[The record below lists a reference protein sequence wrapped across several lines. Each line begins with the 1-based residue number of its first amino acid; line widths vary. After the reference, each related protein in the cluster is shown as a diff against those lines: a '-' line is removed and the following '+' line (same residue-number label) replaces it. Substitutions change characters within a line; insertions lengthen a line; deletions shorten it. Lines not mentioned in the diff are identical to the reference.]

1 MPNPAGPVPQGRPH
15 QTGRPERT
23 GPTTEHPRT
32 PRHARTPGRRRRAR
46 PLAAGALLAAGAVL
60 SLAAP
65 ALAAAP
71 TSLNGVISN
80 LQTWLVGLL
89 ATVATLF
96 LTIAGVRYLTA
107 GGDPGQVERA
117 KVALKSAAIGYA
129 LAALAPLI
137 VSVLAGLFG

>member
-1 MPNPAGPVPQGRPH
+1 MFSPPAMSVWICMGDEVYGFPDMEGRGFKLAIDRHGPEFDPDSGDRLARGLPDA
-15 QTGRPERT
+15 RAFLAERF
-23 GPTTEHPRT
+23 
-32 PRHARTPGRRRRAR
+32 
-46 PLAAGALLAAGAVL
+46 
-60 SLAAP
+60 P

>member
-1 MPNPAGPVPQGRPH
+1 MPNPAGPVPLGRPH
-15 QTGRPERT
+15 QTDRPERT
-23 GPTTEHPRT
+23 GPTTEDPRT
-32 PRHARTPGRRRRAR
+32 PRHARTPGRRRRTR
-46 PLAAGALLAAGAVL
+46 RLAAGVLLAAGAVL

-71 TSLNGVISN
+71 TSLSGVISN

>member
-1 MPNPAGPVPQGRPH
+1 MPDPAGPVPQGRPH
-15 QTGRPERT
+15 QTGRPQGT

-32 PRHARTPGRRRRAR
+32 PRHARTRERRRQAR
-46 PLAAGALLAAGAVL
+46 RLAAGVLLAAGAVL

>member
-1 MPNPAGPVPQGRPH
+1 MPDPAGPVPQGRPH
-15 QTGRPERT
+15 QTGRSEGT

-32 PRHARTPGRRRRAR
+32 PRHAPTRERRRRAR
-46 PLAAGALLAAGAVL
+46 RLAAGVLLAAGAVL

>member
-1 MPNPAGPVPQGRPH
+1 MPDPAGPVPQGRPH
-15 QTGRPERT
+15 KTGRPEGT

-32 PRHARTPGRRRRAR
+32 PRHAPTRERRRRAR
-46 PLAAGALLAAGAVL
+46 RLAAGVLLAAGAVL